1 MAELSKDSQDDNLE
15 APPRLVS
22 AFKKLPDEQIFV
34 PPSIDETVLMAAR
47 RRLTSQ
53 ARSGARWFRWRL
65 RAVATALI
73 VAAAILTRLS
83 TNRPTPLPNQA
94 AFIPGDLNHDGQVD
108 ILDALALAKQ
118 LKSGPPPGAQL
129 DINGDGIVDERDV
142 ATIAARAVRLEKGGR
157 S

>member
-1 MAELSKDSQDDNLE
+1 MAELSKHSQDDNLE

-34 PPSIDETVLMAAR
+34 PPSIDETVVMAAR

-53 ARSGARWFRWRL
+53 LLPRSRWFRWRL
-65 RAVATALI
+65 WGAATALI

-83 TNRPTPLPNQA
+83 TNRPAPLPNQA
-94 AFIPGDLNHDGQVD
+94 AFIPGDLNHDGRVD
-108 ILDALALAKQ
+108 ILDAFTLAKQ
-118 LKSGPPPGAQL
+118 LKSGPQSDVRL

-142 ATIAARAVRLEKGGR
+142 AIIAARAVRLEKGGR